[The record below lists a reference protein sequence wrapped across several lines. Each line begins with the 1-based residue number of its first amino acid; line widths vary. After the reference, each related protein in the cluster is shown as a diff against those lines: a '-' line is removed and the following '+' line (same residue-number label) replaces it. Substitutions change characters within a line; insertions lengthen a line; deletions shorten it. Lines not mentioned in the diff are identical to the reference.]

1 MSAEGAVSMKRQVVV
16 FRIGNEEFAVDI
28 LATKEVVG
36 RPRVTPVPETAEYVE
51 GVMNLRGSLIPVLDL
66 RKRLR
71 AQGSKERTDERV
83 IISIIEEKTI
93 GLIVDGTSEVL
104 RITNDEIEEVPDV
117 ISEIGASYIE
127 GIIAW
132 SGRHIALIDLNKA
145 LSGEVLCELDEV
157 MSAILKGRARENP
170 VTAA

>member
-1 MSAEGAVSMKRQVVV
+1 MKRQVVV
-16 FRIGNEEFAVDI
+16 FKIGQEEFAVDI

-51 GVMNLRGSLIPVLDL
+51 GVMNLRGSLVPVLDL

-71 AQGSKERTDERV
+71 ARRVKESADERV

-93 GLIVDGTSEVL
+93 GLIVDGASEVL
-104 RITNDEIEEVPDV
+104 RVNDKEIEAVPEV
-117 ISEIGASYIE
+117 ISEMGASYIA
-127 GIIAW
+127 GIIAFR
-132 SGRHIALIDLNKA
+132 GRHIALIDLNKA
-145 LSGEVLCELDEV
+145 FSGEVLCALDEV
-157 MSAILKGRARENP
+157 MATIVNGRVGENP